1 MALSM
6 NISAAEAIADLI
18 KTNFGPAGTL
28 KLILGGAGDITITKD
43 GAALLTDLPISHPTI
58 ALI

>member
-1 MALSM
+1 M
-6 NISAAEAIADLI
+6 NISAAEAISDLI

-28 KLILGGAGDITITKD
+28 KLILGGAGDISITKD
-43 GAALLTDLPISHPTI
+43 GAALLADLPISHPTI